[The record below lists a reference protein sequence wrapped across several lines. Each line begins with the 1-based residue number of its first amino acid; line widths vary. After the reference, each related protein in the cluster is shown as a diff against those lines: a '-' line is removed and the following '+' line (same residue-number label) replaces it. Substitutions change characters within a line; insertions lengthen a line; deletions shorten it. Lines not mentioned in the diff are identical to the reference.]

1 MDLFLAQPF
10 GGRSLFQRYVIHAP
24 WLGVLFSYQL
34 IPPNDRIIISN
45 MNEESKVF
53 EKDIKILQDK
63 IQDKVICQK
72 VYNAVRTP
80 LPENSNFRGIHLTPI
95 DSN

>member
-1 MDLFLAQPF
+1 
-10 GGRSLFQRYVIHAP
+10 
-24 WLGVLFSYQL
+24 
-34 IPPNDRIIISN
+34 

-53 EKDIKILQDK
+53 EKDIKILEEK

-80 LPENSNFRGIHLTPI
+80 LPENSNFRGMCFSFYPNSQYTRY
-95 DSN
+95 